1 MLKPIQL
8 KNGLTVLKLPRTGA
22 KNFIVG
28 FVACT
33 GASVENH
40 FHPGVSYLVERMFHY
55 GTDKH
60 PSPRYLHTA
69 LEGMGAKFYSE
80 TTHELTHYYLSV
92 PSYHQFKA
100 ISVLSE
106 IIQHSY
112 FDEQDLQKEKR
123 LQIDTLNY
131 LSGQTQPS
139 SISQLAL
146 DNLYYGTP
154 LSFPLRGAIDSLVS
168 VTRDDLLTYLDHQY
182 KPSTSYLVISG
193 DFETK
198 NIMDLITQEWG
209 YWNPK
214 NKPHQSNPEENFAIQ
229 GALPRIM
236 YKQRGQ
242 SHTDVTFAFV
252 LDQGYQPSLQNLE
265 ADSAADVDLDK
276 IKEEHLAHT
285 ARVLVLNTLL
295 GQGYTSRLWIK
306 GVEDEM
312 FFNTI
317 HSEVVSFKH
326 TGYLQITG
334 VTSNSQFTFA
344 LEAVLSVL
352 DALKQ
357 TTVSI
362 NELAKAK
369 EFLKGQLILD
379 HEDLFFATYWQVAHH
394 LGSELEYDLDD
405 LLAAIKQVDAAAL
418 RALALDIFV
427 PHRLTITTVGTAKE
441 TRIVD
446 KLITKYLA

>member
-28 FVACT
+28 FIART
-33 GASVENH
+33 GASVENK
-40 FHPGVSYLVERMFHY
+40 FHPGVSHLVERLFHY

-112 FDEQDLQKEKR
+112 FDEQDLTKEKS
-123 LQIDTLNY
+123 LQIDALSY
-131 LSGQTQPS
+131 LHNQPAQS
-139 SISQLAL
+139 LISQLAL
-146 DNLYYGTP
+146 DNLYYATP

-168 VTRDDLLTYLDHQY
+168 VTRQDVLTYLDHQY
-182 KPSTSYLVISG
+182 KPSTSYLVIAG

-198 NIMDLITQEWG
+198 NVLDLITQEWG

-214 NKPHQSNPEENFAIQ
+214 NKAHQTNAEEDFAIQ
-229 GALPRIM
+229 GQLPRIM

-242 SHTDVTFAFV
+242 SHTDLTFAFL
-252 LDQGYQPSLQNLE
+252 LDQGYQPNLAGVE
-265 ADSAADVDLDK
+265 VDENIDLEE
-276 IKEEHLAHT
+276 IKQTRLVEM
-285 ARVLVLNTLL
+285 ARALVLNTLL

-317 HSEVVSFKH
+317 QSEIVYFKY
-326 TGYLQITG
+326 TGFLQITG
-334 VTSNSQFTFA
+334 ITSNSQFTFA

-369 EFLKGQLILD
+369 EYLKGQLILE
-379 HEDLFFATYWQVAHH
+379 HEDLFFATYWQVAHY
-394 LGSELEYDLDD
+394 LGSELEYDLGELVD
-405 LLAAIKQVDAAAL
+405 AIGKVDAASL
-418 RALALDIFV
+418 RALALDIFI
-427 PHRLTITTVGTAKE
+427 PSRLTITTVGTAKE

-446 KLITKYLA
+446 KLIAKYLA